1 MAVSE
6 VASSPQQH
14 LRDPETSPASRAPEH
29 FRDRNELKEGR
40 EGKKGPSVY
49 NRVVMT
55 SKTPQDSA
63 KFSPTVTIS
72 FRDSFGR
79 MFSRD
84 SEEVTKIK
92 KKLRRYIVNL
102 QAEMVLVSKATSG
115 HSAHKDELSANL
127 REQELQLKRWA
138 LAHLFR
144 PFQLQAWLRSSRCDM
159 MVMLSE
165 YIYAALGRKV
175 EAAQE
180 LLDTILKSGKVTRSA
195 GVLCHPYDYDSI
207 EKFCV
212 SPEAIVMSDTAFQP
226 LQNRIILMDKICH
239 RSLHKFRMKLPDLE
253 SKGQVERAELLRSIL
268 VRYSNNTKNAQPLIK
283 LGETLNWETFII
295 WSMKKQNE
303 QTDIER
309 EYMSFV
315 EDERETEGRLFRRW
329 CILMNPHFIEDE
341 LQVLAVASSRPTRPS
356 KEGPIA
362 ASAGSLASAADRSS
376 IIQPPSGDPAT
387 AAAAAGA
394 AVTGNGP
401 RPSVVAR
408 SPDGTVGAGAPKAGK
423 YEQYSENCHLELILS
438 LNV

>member
-1 MAVSE
+1 MQVAVSGT
-6 VASSPQQH
+6 VASSH
-14 LRDPETSPASRAPEH
+14 NHFREPETSPASRAPEQ
-29 FRDRNELKEGR
+29 RDRSELKEGR
-40 EGKKGPSVY
+40 EGKKAPSVY

-55 SKTPQDSA
+55 SKSPQDSA

-92 KKLRRYIVNL
+92 KKLRRYIMSL
-102 QAEMVLVSKATSG
+102 QAEMALVSKATSA
-115 HSAHKDELSANL
+115 HSSHKDELTANL

-138 LAHLFR
+138 LSHLFR

-175 EAAQE
+175 EAAQQ

-212 SPEAIVMSDTAFQP
+212 SPEIIVMSDSAFQP

-253 SKGQVERAELLRSIL
+253 SKGPVERAELLRSIL
-268 VRYSNNTKNAQPLIK
+268 VRYNNNSKNVQPLVK
-283 LGETLNWETFII
+283 SGETLNWETFII
-295 WSMKKQNE
+295 WSMKKQSE
-303 QTDIER
+303 QTEIER

-341 LQVLAVASSRPTRPS
+341 LQVLAVASNRSGGSS
-356 KEGPIA
+356 KDDS
-362 ASAGSLASAADRSS
+362 ASASS
-376 IIQPPSGDPAT
+376 
-387 AAAAAGA
+387 AAAAVDRNSTFQPPTADPAA
-394 AVTGNGP
+394 AVAPGTGP
-401 RPSVVAR
+401 RSDTGKAAGTR
-408 SPDGTVGAGAPKAGK
+408 APDGAPAASNAPKPG
-423 YEQYSENCHLELILS
+423 
-438 LNV
+438 